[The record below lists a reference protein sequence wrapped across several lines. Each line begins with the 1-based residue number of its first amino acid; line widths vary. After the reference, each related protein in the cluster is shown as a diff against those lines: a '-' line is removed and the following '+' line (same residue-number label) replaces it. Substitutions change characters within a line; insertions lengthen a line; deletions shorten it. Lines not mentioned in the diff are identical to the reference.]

1 VKKIRKVALTAGIA
15 AGLFAS
21 APSWGGAILKID
33 DDSSI
38 DLGFR
43 VQAYSMMT
51 DTDLNGDG
59 SWDDETD
66 FRVRR
71 ARLRAKLTV
80 NQYVSAFIQTE
91 AADDP
96 GGSGSDMRVIDSWV
110 NLKYGNWVQLFAG
123 QHMSPASRQTVTG
136 SGAMMAID
144 RPGNNTKNL
153 TWGARALSKFSTTTY
168 GDSNDPFIVGDNAVR
183 DVGLTFFGTG
193 SFSDSM
199 HLKYYAGVYDGV
211 QNTKN
216 VDLND
221 DGTIDCAVDFCRTD
235 DDNLRTTV
243 RAQLNFFDA
252 EPGYFNNSTYLG
264 KKRTIGIGA
273 SYDSQDEVENSLN
286 NAGSPNGY
294 GDYEYWSVDAFMDWP
309 LGPGALTAE
318 AAYSELDLDDATQ
331 KATQSQ
337 GDGWY
342 FQTGYYINK
351 WQPWFEMESWSSDD
365 SGDLGSYDS
374 YRIGISYFFKGHNAN
389 VKIGYESFEPEE
401 NFSGTSEDT
410 IETFLLGFY
419 TTF

>member
-1 VKKIRKVALTAGIA
+1 MKRRTIALLAGFTAGLMT
-15 AGLFAS
+15 GGS
-21 APSWGGAILKID
+21 AWAGAILKID

-43 VQAYSMMT
+43 VQAYSMQT
-51 DTDLNGDG
+51 DTDLDGDG
-59 SWDDETD
+59 SFDDETD

-80 NQYVSAFIQTE
+80 NKYVSAFIQTE

-110 NLKYGNWVQLFAG
+110 NLKYNNWAQIFAG
-123 QHMSPASRQTVTG
+123 QHMSPASRQTTTG

-168 GDSNDPFIVGDNAVR
+168 GDSNDPKIFGDNAVR
-183 DVGLTFFGTG
+183 DVGLTFFGSG
-193 SFSDSM
+193 SFSDSL
-199 HLKYYAGVYDGV
+199 HLKYYGGVYDGV
-211 QNTKN
+211 QNTQN
-216 VDLND
+216 VDVDD
-221 DGTIDCAVDFCRTD
+221 DGTTDFWKSD

-273 SYDSQDEVENSLN
+273 SYDTQDDVENSVDSN
-286 NAGSPNGY
+286 GDPNGY

-318 AAYSELDLDDATQ
+318 AAFSDLDLDDATPQ
-331 KATQSQ
+331 ATQSQ

-342 FQTGYYINK
+342 FQAGYYINK
-351 WQPWFEMESWSSDD
+351 WQPWFEMESWSSDANN
-365 SGDLGSYDS
+365 DLGSYDS
-374 YRIGISYFFKGHNAN
+374 YRIGITYFFKGHNAN
-389 VKIGYESFEPEE
+389 VKLGFERFEPDQ
-401 NFSGTSEDT
+401 NFSGTNEDS
-410 IETFLLGFY
+410 IDTFLLGFY
-419 TTF
+419 TTY

>member
-1 VKKIRKVALTAGIA
+1 MKTPKLALIAGVAVGLVAGGPA
-15 AGLFAS
+15 WAGAK
-21 APSWGGAILKID
+21 LKID

-51 DTDLNGDG
+51 DTDLDGDG
-59 SWDDETD
+59 SFDDETD

-91 AADDP
+91 SADDA
-96 GGSGSDMRVIDSWV
+96 GGSGADMRVIDSWV
-110 NLKYGNWVQLFAG
+110 NLKYNNWAQLFAG

-168 GDSNDPFIVGDNAVR
+168 GDSNDGAISGDNAVR

-193 SFSDSM
+193 SFSDTM

-211 QNTKN
+211 QNRA
-216 VDLND
+216 DE
-221 DGTIDCAVDFCRTD
+221 DGPQSD
-235 DDNLRTTV
+235 DDNLRTTF
-243 RAQLNFFDA
+243 RAQMNFFDA

-264 KKRTIGIGA
+264 TKKTIGIGA
-273 SYDSQDEVENSLN
+273 SYDMQDEVQQ
-286 NAGSPNGY
+286 AADGGF
-294 GDYEYWSVDAFMDWP
+294 GDYEYWSVDAFIDWP
-309 LGPGALTAE
+309 LGAGAITAE
-318 AAYSELDLDDATQ
+318 AAFSDLDLDDADAR
-331 KATQSQ
+331 ATQSQ

-342 FQTGYYINK
+342 FQAGYYINQ
-351 WQPWFEMESWSSDD
+351 WQPWIEVESWSSDANN
-365 SGDLGSYDS
+365 DLGSYDS

-389 VKIGYESFEPEE
+389 VKLGYESFEPEE
-401 NFSGTSEDT
+401 NFSGTNEDT

-419 TTF
+419 TTY